1 MTEPR
6 RRRGDYDPR
15 PSAVAGTAERLPW
28 PALLTMAVAVF
39 VVVSGEMMPTA
50 VLPQLAAGLD
60 VSLARAGLLVS
71 AWALTVVVASFPLV
85 RVTAGLPRPVVIA
98 GALVVAA
105 LATVVTAST
114 SEYTV
119 ALGSRLLAAAATG
132 LLWSTI
138 NAHTA
143 SIVPSGQI
151 GRATAVVLFGGT
163 LGTVAGI
170 PAGNAIAQWIGWR
183 APFLLLAGLTLLAA
197 VAVAVVLRHYPARAE
212 QESAGTSA
220 GADAPTSGAGAPIA
234 RSRPGLG
241 PVLVTAV
248 LGGSLLIG
256 HFTAFTFVTEL
267 LAPSTVPTAVLL
279 LLFGL
284 VGAAGVLLA
293 GAGSDRYPAAVPIV
307 LAGTLTLSLWGL
319 MLIGRSGIAD
329 LGLVLVWGVA
339 VGGLGPAIQA
349 RMMRQAGVR
358 HRTTAGTLMP
368 VAMNLGI
375 AAGSALGSG
384 VLERASLD
392 GLAPVAIVPTL
403 LALLGFTVLGR
414 AGRRG
419 ADRADRL
426 IHKRPTH
433 PAKIR

>member
-6 RRRGDYDPR
+6 RQRGDYDTR

-28 PALLTMAVAVF
+28 PALLTMTVAVF

-85 RVTAGLPRPVVIA
+85 RVTAGLARPMVIA

-143 SIVPSGQI
+143 AIVPSGQI

-170 PAGNAIAQWIGWR
+170 PAGNAIAQWVGWR

-212 QESAGTSA
+212 EESAGTNA
-220 GADAPTSGAGAPIA
+220 GADAPIV
-234 RSRPGLG
+234 RSQPGLG

-279 LLFGL
+279 LVFGL

-339 VGGLGPAIQA
+339 VGALGPVIQA

-384 VLERASLD
+384 VLERASLEA
-392 GLAPVAIVPTL
+392 LAPVAIVPTL

-414 AGRRG
+414 AAWGG
-419 ADRADRL
+419 AARADRL